1 MGRRRVTHA
10 CRCGAV
16 AALAALLW
24 LGTPAA
30 RAQESPNCGTIRF
43 GTVGWLDAGAS
54 SAIATALLRGLGYD
68 STIQPLSVPTI
79 LASLKNGD
87 LDVFM
92 EIMVPTMGDALKPYV
107 IDNSVEL
114 LRRNLSGTKYTL
126 AVNRHG
132 EALGISRFDEV
143 ARHADALSRKI
154 HGVEPGA
161 DGNALIA
168 QMIQSGRFGLGDFA
182 LVESS
187 EADLVR
193 AIAEANRTG
202 APMVFLAFEPHPMN
216 VRFDI
221 TYLSGGDDV
230 FGPSFG
236 GADVYTGIRTAL
248 ASECPNVAMM
258 LGNLGFTLPMVNEIM
273 TAILELNARPLVA
286 AIAWMRQQPLVLR
299 AWLEGVTTRTGEPG
313 LPAVQAFM
321 GIE

>member
-1 MGRRRVTHA
+1 MQR
-10 CRCGAV
+10 GAV
-16 AALAALLW
+16 AVLAALLC
-24 LGTPAA
+24 LYAPLS
-30 RAQESPNCGTIRF
+30 RAQASADCGTIRF

-54 SAIATALLRGLGYD
+54 SAIATALLRGLGYQ
-68 STIQPLSVPTI
+68 SSIQRLSIPTI
-79 LASLKNGD
+79 LTSLKNGD

-92 EIMVPTMGDALKPYV
+92 EIMVPTMGTALKPYV

-132 EALGISRFDEV
+132 EALGISRFDEL
-143 ARHADALSRKI
+143 AAHADALSRRI

-168 QMIQSGRFGLGDFA
+168 QMISADRFGLGGFE
-182 LVESS
+182 LIESS
-187 EADLVR
+187 EAELVR
-193 AIAEANRTG
+193 SIAEANRNG
-202 APMVFLAFEPHPMN
+202 MPMVFLAFEPHPMN

-236 GADVYTGIRTAL
+236 GADVYTGIRSAL

-273 TAILELNARPLVA
+273 TAILDLNARPLVA

-299 AWLEGVTTRTGEPG
+299 AWLEGVTTRDGAPG

>member
-1 MGRRRVTHA
+1 MTITMQR
-10 CRCGAV
+10 GAV
-16 AALAALLW
+16 AVLAALLC
-24 LGTPAA
+24 LYAPLS
-30 RAQESPNCGTIRF
+30 RAQASADCGTIRF

-54 SAIATALLRGLGYD
+54 SAIATALLRGLGYQ
-68 STIQPLSVPTI
+68 SSIQRLSIPTI
-79 LASLKNGD
+79 LTSLKNGD

-92 EIMVPTMGDALKPYV
+92 EIMVPTMGTALKPYV

-132 EALGISRFDEV
+132 EALGISRFDEL
-143 ARHADALSRKI
+143 AAHADALSRRI

-168 QMIQSGRFGLGDFA
+168 QMISADRFGLGGFE
-182 LVESS
+182 LIESS
-187 EADLVR
+187 EAELVR
-193 AIAEANRTG
+193 SIAEANRNG
-202 APMVFLAFEPHPMN
+202 MPMVFLAFEPHPMN

-236 GADVYTGIRTAL
+236 GADVYTGIRSAL

-273 TAILELNARPLVA
+273 TAILDLNARPLVA

-299 AWLEGVTTRTGEPG
+299 AWLEGVTTRDGAPG